1 MKNSR
6 RIELMELLEDLIKD
20 ERQRVFIIS
29 SLISTNTN
37 LDEDDIKN
45 NLKLIS
51 EFLEV
56 INDVSI
62 NNFEEEISLEY
73 IKIKLETGQNILK
86 NDLQQ
91 FAEIK

>member
-1 MKNSR
+1 MKNTR
-6 RIELMELLEDLIKD
+6 RKKLMELLEDLIKD

-62 NNFEEEISLEY
+62 NNFEEEKSLEY